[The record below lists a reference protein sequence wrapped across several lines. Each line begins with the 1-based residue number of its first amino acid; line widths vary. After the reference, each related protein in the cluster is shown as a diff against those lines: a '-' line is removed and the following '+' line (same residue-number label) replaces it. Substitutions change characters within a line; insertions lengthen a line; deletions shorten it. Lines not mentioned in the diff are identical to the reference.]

1 MCFTLR
7 SFVAAILLFATV
19 SSDAMSQEQPN
30 IIVILADD
38 LGYSDLG
45 CFGGEITTPTLDSLA
60 ENGLR
65 CTQMYS
71 TARCCPS
78 RASLLT
84 GLYQHQAGVGH
95 MVYRN
100 WGEGYEG
107 SLNGILGV
115 KWTHEGPLMD
125 IWTDTSARVSNDKI
139 MLLQTTYKDEQ
150 CSNKN
155 FFFFCCSR
163 VWSA

>member
-1 MCFTLR
+1 MRFLLR
-7 SFVAAILLFATV
+7 LFVAAILYFTTFY
-19 SSDAMSQEQPN
+19 SDVIAQEQPN

-95 MVYRN
+95 MVYRL
-100 WGEGYEG
+100 
-107 SLNGILGV
+107 SLI
-115 KWTHEGPLMD
+115 H
-125 IWTDTSARVSNDKI
+125 I
-139 MLLQTTYKDEQ
+139 
-150 CSNKN
+150 
-155 FFFFCCSR
+155 
-163 VWSA
+163 

>member
-19 SSDAMSQEQPN
+19 CSDAMSQEQPN

-84 GLYQHQAGVGH
+84 GLYQHQAGDRKSV
-95 MVYRN
+95 V
-100 WGEGYEG
+100 
-107 SLNGILGV
+107 
-115 KWTHEGPLMD
+115 
-125 IWTDTSARVSNDKI
+125 
-139 MLLQTTYKDEQ
+139 
-150 CSNKN
+150 
-155 FFFFCCSR
+155 
-163 VWSA
+163 

>member
-1 MCFTLR
+1 MHSTLR
-7 SFVAAILLFATV
+7 SFVAAILLFATFY
-19 SSDAMSQEQPN
+19 SDAIAQEQPN

-95 MVYRN
+95 MVYRD
-100 WGEGYEG
+100 WGEGYQG
-107 SLNGILGV
+107 SLSEKCLRLVNRLKV
-115 KWTHEGPLMD
+115 L
-125 IWTDTSARVSNDKI
+125 DTQH
-139 MLLQTTYKDEQ
+139 L
-150 CSNKN
+150 
-155 FFFFCCSR
+155 
-163 VWSA
+163 